1 MMRRF
6 LLVSILC
13 GSVSLFA
20 QKGGGGSAGGGVG
33 SAGSTGGTSGGTATS
48 GPAGTPGT
56 TASGGIPTTAGTVG
70 GLSGQAASGPI
81 SSPSG
86 NTGIPTVQQ
95 TMGGPAGTTGTN
107 QGDLNNLNTN
117 PAFVNNGGFV
127 STGTGQGGVLLST
140 PTLSFPSPVPTAGIS
155 DAGRAGISSNTS
167 LGGATQGI
175 GETVLPNGMIVNPAA
190 LNGSGR
196 LITDVG
202 PSEFIGAV
210 NQGAPAPSLAE
221 VAAQF
226 KTHQTSQNART
237 ITNADVQR
245 LVGSNTNAQPT
256 TMAGNMP
263 PSGMPI
269 PAQAQA
275 SGTQQSTTSSTST
288 SASSP
293 APAQQQSAAPQSA
306 TNQNGSSAQST
317 ENASSST
324 TPRVNQRQSGSSE
337 NNHLPA
343 TSTVLPLLGLLG
355 VASSGVGLWYRK
367 YRK

>member
-1 MMRRF
+1 MIRRF
-6 LLVSILC
+6 LLVAVLC

-20 QKGGGGSAGGGVG
+20 QKSGGSAGGGVG
-33 SAGSTGGTSGGTATS
+33 SAGSTGSTSGGTAAS
-48 GPAGTPGT
+48 GPVGTPGT
-56 TASGGIPTTAGTVG
+56 TAPGGIPTTAGTVG

-107 QGDLNNLNTN
+107 QGDLNNLNPTTA
-117 PAFVNNGGFV
+117 PTVNGGFV
-127 STGTGQGGVLLST
+127 TNGPASGGVLLST
-140 PTLSFPSPVPTAGIS
+140 PMVSFPSPVPTAGIS

-167 LGGATQGI
+167 LGGTQGT
-175 GETVLPNGMIVNPAA
+175 GETILPNGMIVNPAA

-210 NQGAPAPSLAE
+210 NQGTPAPSLAE

-226 KTHQTSQNART
+226 RAQKGSQNART
-237 ITNADVQR
+237 LTNGDVQR
-245 LVGSNTNAQPT
+245 MIGNNTNAQPT
-256 TMAGNMP
+256 TVASNMP

-269 PAQAQA
+269 PAQA
-275 SGTQQSTTSSTST
+275 GSTSQNST
-288 SASSP
+288 SNAASIQP
-293 APAQQQSAAPQSA
+293 QNAPAQPTSNQSGAA
-306 TNQNGSSAQST
+306 TQST
-317 ENASSST
+317 QNANSST
-324 TPRVNQRQSGSSE
+324 TPQINQGQSGRNE
-337 NNHLPA
+337 NSHLPA
-343 TSTVLPLLGLLG
+343 TSTILPLLGLLG
-355 VASSGVGLWYRK
+355 IASSGVGLWYRK

>member
-1 MMRRF
+1 MICRF
-6 LLVSILC
+6 LLVAVLCGSVSC

-20 QKGGGGSAGGGVG
+20 QKSGGSAGGGVG
-33 SAGSTGGTSGGTATS
+33 SAGSTGGTSGGGTATS
-48 GPAGTPGT
+48 GPSGTPGT
-56 TASGGIPTTAGTVG
+56 TAPGGIPTTAGTVG

-81 SSPSG
+81 NSPSG

-95 TMGGPAGTTGTN
+95 TMGGPAGSTGTN
-107 QGDLNNLNTN
+107 QGDLNNLNPTTS
-117 PAFVNNGGFV
+117 PTVNGGFV
-127 STGTGQGGVLLST
+127 TNGPASGGVLLST
-140 PTLSFPSPVPTAGIS
+140 PMISFPSPVPTAGIS

-167 LGGATQGI
+167 LSGTQGI

-226 KTHQTSQNART
+226 RAQKGSQNART
-237 ITNADVQR
+237 LTNDDVQR
-245 LVGSNTNAQPT
+245 MIGNNTNAQSTPV
-256 TMAGNMP
+256 ASNMP
-263 PSGMPI
+263 PPGMPV
-269 PAQAQA
+269 PAQAQTGSTSQSSA
-275 SGTQQSTTSSTST
+275 SNAAATQQQN
-288 SASSP
+288 
-293 APAQQQSAAPQSA
+293 APAQSTNNQSGAA
-306 TNQNGSSAQST
+306 TQST
-317 ENASSST
+317 QNASSST
-324 TPRVNQRQSGSSE
+324 TPQINQGRAGNNE
-337 NNHLPA
+337 NSHLPA
-343 TSTVLPLLGLLG
+343 TSTILPLLGLLG

>member
-1 MMRRF
+1 MIRRF
-6 LLVSILC
+6 LLVAVLC

-20 QKGGGGSAGGGVG
+20 QKSGGSAGGGVG
-33 SAGSTGGTSGGTATS
+33 SAGSTGGTSGGTATN

-56 TASGGIPTTAGTVG
+56 TAPGGIPTTAG
-70 GLSGQAASGPI
+70 
-81 SSPSG
+81 
-86 NTGIPTVQQ
+86 

-107 QGDLNNLNTN
+107 QGDINSLNPN
-117 PAFVNNGGFV
+117 PNFVNNGGFI
-127 STGTGQGGVLLST
+127 TNGPATGGVLLST
-140 PTLSFPSPVPTAGIS
+140 PVVSFPSPVPTAGIS

-167 LGGATQGI
+167 LGGAQGI

-210 NQGAPAPSLAE
+210 NQGASAPSLAE

-226 KTHQTSQNART
+226 RAQKGSQNART
-237 ITNADVQR
+237 LTNDDVQKMI
-245 LVGSNTNAQPT
+245 GNNTNTQPT
-256 TMAGNMP
+256 TVAGNMP
-263 PSGMPI
+263 PSGMSV

-275 SGTQQSTTSSTST
+275 GSTSQSTASNAA
-288 SASSP
+288 SAQQQT
-293 APAQQQSAAPQSA
+293 APAQPTSNQSGAA
-306 TNQNGSSAQST
+306 TEST
-317 ENASSST
+317 QNASSST
-324 TPRVNQRQSGSSE
+324 TPQINQGRAGNNE
-337 NNHLPA
+337 NSHLPA
-343 TSTVLPLLGLLG
+343 TSTILPLLGLLG

>member
-1 MMRRF
+1 MVRRF
-6 LLVSILC
+6 LLVAVLC

-20 QKGGGGSAGGGVG
+20 QKGGGSAGGAGSAGGGVG
-33 SAGSTGGTSGGTATS
+33 SAGSTGGASSGGTATS

-56 TASGGIPTTAGTVG
+56 TAPGGIPTTAGTVG

-81 SSPSG
+81 NSPSG

-107 QGDLNNLNTN
+107 QGDLNNLT
-117 PAFVNNGGFV
+117 PTTSPTVNGGFV
-127 STGTGQGGVLLST
+127 TNGPASGGVLLST
-140 PTLSFPSPVPTAGIS
+140 PVISFPSPVPTAGIS

-167 LGGATQGI
+167 LGGAQGM
-175 GETVLPNGMIVNPAA
+175 GETMLPNGMIVNPAA

-226 KTHQTSQNART
+226 RAQKGSQNART
-237 ITNADVQR
+237 LTNDDVQR
-245 LVGSNTNAQPT
+245 LVGSTSNSQPT
-256 TMAGNMP
+256 TVASNMP
-263 PSGMPI
+263 PSGMPA

-275 SGTQQSTTSSTST
+275 SGTQQSTTSNAT
-288 SASSP
+288 SAQQQT
-293 APAQQQSAAPQSA
+293 APAQPTSNPSGAATQSNQNESAA
-306 TNQNGSSAQST
+306 
-317 ENASSST
+317 T
-324 TPRVNQRQSGSSE
+324 TPQVNQGQSGSSE
-337 NNHLPA
+337 NSHLPA
-343 TSTVLPLLGLLG
+343 TSTILPLLGLLG

-367 YRK
+367 HRK